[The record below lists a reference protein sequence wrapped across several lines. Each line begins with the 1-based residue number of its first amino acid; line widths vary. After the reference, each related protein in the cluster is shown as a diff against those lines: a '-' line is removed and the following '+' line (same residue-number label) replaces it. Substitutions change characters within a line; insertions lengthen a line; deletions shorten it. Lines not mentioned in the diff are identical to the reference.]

1 MKGPLAVARAE
12 GRTTLSE
19 IEASALL
26 VEHDLRVSPSRQV
39 GSLDEL
45 DVALQAVEPPWA
57 MKIVSP
63 DLPHQTD
70 VGGVALGLKEVE
82 AARNAFRDLT
92 ARVAAAR
99 PAARL
104 QCVLVQHQVE
114 GAVAEML
121 LGVSRDKQFGPVVL
135 VGFGGIFAEVI
146 DEVAM
151 RVAPEDV
158 AEAGRMLRELKGFRI
173 LTAFRGRPAGDVEAL
188 ADAVMRLS
196 RLASE
201 LEDEVCEVDINPALV
216 LPAGKGVIAVDALVA
231 LR

>member
-26 VEHDLRVSPSRQV
+26 VEHGLRVSPSRQV

-63 DLPHQTD
+63 DLPHKTD

-82 AARNAFRDLT
+82 AARDAFRDLT
-92 ARVAAAR
+92 ARVAADR

-104 QCVLVQHQVE
+104 QGVLVQHQVE
-114 GAVAEML
+114 GAVADML

-151 RVAPEDV
+151 RVYRRMWPRR
-158 AEAGRMLRELKGFRI
+158 AGCC
-173 LTAFRGRPAGDVEAL
+173 
-188 ADAVMRLS
+188 
-196 RLASE
+196 AS
-201 LEDEVCEVDINPALV
+201 
-216 LPAGKGVIAVDALVA
+216 
-231 LR
+231 